1 MKSVTLELR
10 YPGRTVEEVRAMLA
24 DPDFRQAVCSFQ
36 QVEDSAVT
44 IEEFDDGSMT
54 VDLDRTYGTDL
65 VPSFARKFVGDT
77 ISLVQ
82 REEWSS
88 PTESRFEVSIPGKP
102 GDLTGTAR
110 LVQSGPDAV
119 ETVAME
125 VKVIVDAGTNVV
137 VSGVPIMG
145 EFHQAKDKVAPSL
158 GPEAPI
164 VRVKGM
170 ALMGSVSV
178 QRLPPPGTPK
188 KILGTY

>member
-1 MKSVTLELR
+1 MGAMKSVTLELL
-10 YPGRTVEEVRAMLA
+10 YPGRTVEEVRAMLV

-77 ISLVQ
+77 IALVQ
-82 REEWSS
+82 REEWSN
-88 PTESRFEVSIPGKP
+88 PTEARFEVSIPGKP

-119 ETVAME
+119 ETVSMD
-125 VKVIVDAGTNVV
+125 VKVSIPLVGGKLEDLIAGLLRDAFKAENKV
-137 VSGVPIMG
+137 GVKWLAG
-145 EFHQAKDKVAPSL
+145 EW
-158 GPEAPI
+158 
-164 VRVKGM
+164 RV
-170 ALMGSVSV
+170 
-178 QRLPPPGTPK
+178 
-188 KILGTY
+188 

>member
-77 ISLVQ
+77 IALVQ

-125 VKVIVDAGTNVV
+125 VKVSIPLVGGKLEDLVAGLMRDAFRAENKVGLKWLA
-137 VSGVPIMG
+137 G
-145 EFHQAKDKVAPSL
+145 EW
-158 GPEAPI
+158 
-164 VRVKGM
+164 RV
-170 ALMGSVSV
+170 
-178 QRLPPPGTPK
+178 
-188 KILGTY
+188 